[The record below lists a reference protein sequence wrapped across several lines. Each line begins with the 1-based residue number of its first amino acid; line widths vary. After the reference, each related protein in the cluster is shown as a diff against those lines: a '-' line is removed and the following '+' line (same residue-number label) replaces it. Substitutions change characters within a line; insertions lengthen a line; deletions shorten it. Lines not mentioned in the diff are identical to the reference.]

1 MALFPQ
7 GLTQIDARCNAG
19 ERCVLQQLK
28 RCLEDDHLVWHNVS
42 IGPRGRQP
50 DFIVLSPR
58 QGVLLLEVKDWKRST
73 LLSATRD
80 RVELRTARG
89 DITEANPLRQA
100 RDYALELVDV
110 MK

>member
-1 MALFPQ
+1 MLLNSRPTTKRSINLATRTSALALVRLR
-7 GLTQIDARCNAG
+7 GAG
-19 ERCVLQQLK
+19 
-28 RCLEDDHLVWHNVS
+28 H
-42 IGPRGRQP
+42 GRQP

>member
-42 IGPRGRQP
+42 IGPRG
-50 DFIVLSPR
+50 
-58 QGVLLLEVKDWKRST
+58 
-73 LLSATRD
+73 
-80 RVELRTARG
+80 
-89 DITEANPLRQA
+89 
-100 RDYALELVDV
+100 
-110 MK
+110 